1 VIKSSAASKPVTKP
15 SAASTGT
22 PKPVSKNQRL
32 LFFTLRLLLLVLG
45 GGLAFAVGVGIAQ
58 FYPARNPQAP
68 IWQNVFRRPE
78 NFAANTRQLPP
89 PPIATPT
96 PPPNL
101 TPEQSKQLRSE
112 LQQLETQLNEL
123 IGRTATLETKLGSSR
138 PTETLESRLQVL
150 SRQLGT
156 PEVAPAANVS
166 GAAATPQASE
176 ATTGAADAV
185 SARNGPMVTLPS
197 DVLFAEGSAMLRPQT
212 GVILDNLVADLKNY
226 QGASVRIAGH
236 TDDAGDAQENQALSF
251 RRAQAVLAYL
261 AGTLGNQ
268 YHWVVMGYG
277 ETRPVAENNTDLN
290 RQRNRRI
297 EIVIE
302 PKASR

>member
-1 VIKSSAASKPVTKP
+1 MIKSSAASKPVTKP

-22 PKPVSKNQRL
+22 PKPAGKNQRL

-45 GGLAFAVGVGIAQ
+45 GGLAFAVGMAIAQ

-78 NFAANTRQLPP
+78 NFATNTRQLPP

-138 PTETLESRLQVL
+138 PTETVESRLQLL

-156 PEVAPAANVS
+156 PEIAPAANVS

-176 ATTGAADAV
+176 ATAGTAGAA
-185 SARNGPMVTLPS
+185 SATNGPMVTLPS

-212 GVILDNLVADLKNY
+212 GVILDNLIADLKNY

-236 TDDAGDAQENQALSF
+236 TDDAGDAKENQALSF

-277 ETRPVAENNTDLN
+277 ETRPVAENNTDLG